1 MDIAVLPC
9 AASKSARGVLYSKNE
24 AKSDDA
30 GFEEILRGFG
40 KRFKKDSSACGQ
52 DLYSILLQYPTLIS
66 LFQCSDD
73 QAGNESLYA
82 ICGYIN
88 TQTQVDALLSDDEKI
103 ARLWQTLVSSF
114 TSEGKFDGVAAARF
128 YEALKSS
135 LPEISEV
142 DFELFLEQLKN
153 KFNQA
158 FNNLIIA
165 KDEEVTENKNQ
176 ESIETGSLEEN
187 AMQKDFNFRNS
198 LAKSENSAFNNGE
211 NYRKDMVMAKGQ
223 ETSDNHPDSNRES
236 QTAKLTNS
244 EFETRD
250 MKKESDNALKNDYS
264 GFDGFLSEASAD
276 SGVGASKSVISDR
289 IQKLSDERS
298 LAVEALDKIV
308 DKIQMALKDKT
319 SELSLKLKPDY
330 LGNVLIKIISEG
342 EKIRAEIFVENAYV
356 HEAMQYHAQELK
368 NQIQQ
373 HGYNLTELN
382 VYQTSDWFAGNF
394 SEGGFR
400 QQNTGYYH
408 FKRAKFNYHYQEKQ
422 IEEIM
427 AKSQYDDWQKTGNI
441 NYVV

>member
-1 MDIAVLPC
+1 MDIAVLTC
-9 AASKSARGVLYSKNE
+9 AVSKSAKGVLYSKNE

-40 KRFKKDSSACGQ
+40 KRFKKDSSALGQ

-73 QAGNESLYA
+73 QAGNESSDA
-82 ICGYIN
+82 ICGCIN
-88 TQTQVDALLSDDEKI
+88 TQTQIDALLSDDEKI
-103 ARLWQTLVSSF
+103 ARLWETLVSSF

-142 DFELFLEQLKN
+142 DFEFFLEQLKN

-165 KDEEVTENKNQ
+165 KDEVKENKNQ
-176 ESIETGSLEEN
+176 ELIETGSSEEN
-187 AMQKDFNFRNS
+187 AIQEDFNFRNS
-198 LAKSENSAFNNGE
+198 LAKSKNTAFNNGE
-211 NYRKDMVMAKGQ
+211 NYRKDMVIAKGQ
-223 ETSDNHPDSNRES
+223 ETLDNHPDSNRES
-236 QTAKLTNS
+236 QTAKLPNS

-250 MKKESDNALKNDYS
+250 MQKESNNALKNDYS

-276 SGVGASKSVISDR
+276 LGAGTSKSVISNR

-400 QQNTGYYH
+400 QQNTGSYH

-422 IEEIM
+422 IEEVM
-427 AKSQYDDWQKTGNI
+427 AKSQYDDWQKTGSI